1 MNNNQNFMDSKTL
14 LAIAFSALIFM
25 GWSYWMQKRYPDHFN
40 EKQKVESVKKEQ
52 TNSVQKTT
60 QAEAPESPQLN
71 NKVVKE
77 KVKVLDQ
84 TIKFSDKNIEFNIHS
99 KGMGVTDYLLHEH
112 FNRKKENKKIGAKKE
127 YLPLETALI
136 DSKSPLYF
144 KIEQTSDG
152 VFRGVAKQSGLEV
165 IKTIKVNSKNYS
177 IKTVVEVKNL
187 NDSFKGVRTYL
198 VEDLQDLSSG
208 GMFSADQYNVQDI
221 FIKKTNDQE
230 TFIVGQED
238 HLSLPPD
245 SVEKVAFSTVEA
257 ASIGSQYFT
266 FAFLNQSSLYPDFVP
281 LVVKDSKTILGI
293 IDYKMI
299 SRNESMVVEYT
310 NYLGPKDVDVLETV
324 DPILTEA
331 VDFGFFGGI
340 AGILHMGLQMF
351 HSLTGNWGLAII
363 LLTLLVRI
371 LLTPI
376 ILPSYKNMKKMSKLA
391 PLMKDIQERY
401 KDDPQLRGQEV
412 MKLYKDHKVNPLG
425 GCLPMFLQ
433 LPIFFALFQVL
444 GKSVDLYQAPFYL
457 WINDLSEIDPYYV
470 LPVLSGVVMF
480 FQMKSN
486 PSNENMQP
494 AQKKMMMV
502 MPLVMILFFVRLPSG
517 LNLYMFVSTLF
528 GYFQQ
533 VYFINDKKQSKEKK
547 VEVLN

>member
-25 GWSYWMQKRYPDHFN
+25 GWSYWMQKRYPDHFKDTKKQEVVQTQN
-40 EKQKVESVKKEQ
+40 EQKPTKEVANSEVESAAEMKPA
-52 TNSVQKTT
+52 T
-60 QAEAPESPQLN
+60 QQSE
-71 NKVVKE
+71 
-77 KVKVLDQ
+77 VKVIDQ
-84 TIKFSDKNIEFNIHS
+84 ELIYSDKKLEFKIHS
-99 KGMGVTDYLLHEH
+99 KGMGISDYKLHDH

-136 DSKSPLYF
+136 DSKNPLYF
-144 KIEQTSDG
+144 DIKETNPG
-152 VFRGVAKQSGLEV
+152 VYQGTAKQSGLEV
-165 IKTIKVNSKNYS
+165 VKTIKINSKNYS

-187 NDSFKGVRTYL
+187 NDSFKGIRTYL

-208 GMFSADQYNVQDI
+208 GMFSADQYDVQDI
-221 FIKKTNDQE
+221 FVKKSNDQE
-230 TFIVGQED
+230 SFIVGQED
-238 HLSLPPD
+238 HLMLPPD

-266 FAFLNQSSLYPDFVP
+266 FAFLNQSAIYPDFVP
-281 LVVKDSKTILGI
+281 FVIKETNTILGI
-293 IDYKMI
+293 VDYKMI
-299 SRNESMVVEYT
+299 SRKNNMVIEYV

-324 DPILTEA
+324 DPLLTET

-340 AGILHMGLQMF
+340 AKILHMGLQMF

-363 LLTLLVRI
+363 LLTLLVRV

-376 ILPSYKNMKKMSKLA
+376 ILPSYRNMKKMSKLA

-457 WINDLSEIDPYYV
+457 WITDLSEIDHFYV
-470 LPVLSGVVMF
+470 LPVLSGIVMF

-494 AQKKMMMV
+494 AQKKMMML

-533 VYFINDKKQSKEKK
+533 VYFINDRKEKKSK